1 MIYIINIE
9 IQKLLD
15 KQDKKLYTAIYKKLG
30 KTK

>member
-1 MIYIINIE
+1 MVHIINIE

-15 KQDKKLYTAIYKKLG
+15 KQDKKLYTAIYRKLE